1 MGNRFAIAMVLAG
14 LVLLGADFDGSDLL
28 YPES

>member
-1 MGNRFAIAMVLAG
+1 MGNRFAIAMVLAAQV
-14 LVLLGADFDGSDLL
+14 LVGADFDGSNLL